1 VLFVSVAD
9 VDKQMEEGPPIV
21 GGVAG
26 TVITSTVLNWLMT
39 PQLLVIVYTIVAVPV
54 AIPVTS
60 PVVFTVATE
69 GVAELQTPPLVALA
83 KVVEAPIQTLTAL
96 AGVIGEME
104 EGLTVMGKVAEFV
117 PQMLET
123 V

>member
-1 VLFVSVAD
+1 MA
-9 VDKQMEEGPPIV
+9 
-21 GGVAG
+21 
-26 TVITSTVLNWLMT
+26 T
-39 PQLLVIVYTIVAVPV
+39 
-54 AIPVTS
+54 PVTT

-69 GVAELQTPPLVALA
+69 GVAELQTPPLVALDR
-83 KVVEAPIQTLTAL
+83 VVVAPIQTLTAL

-104 EGLTVMGKVAEFV
+104 EGLTVMGKVAEFI